1 MKEFLWR
8 SVVSAGAVWV
18 ADLLIRGISV
28 TAVAQWWQQVLVYL
42 VVGAVLALVQMIIKP
57 IVAALTFLLYI
68 LTLGLFGIVVN
79 ALMLLLVDWV
89 TGGFAW
95 GLQVD
100 GFWPAAVLGGIVVS
114 LATMILTAVLPRPR
128 SRSERG

>member
-28 TAVAQWWQQVLVYL
+28 TEVAQWWQQVLVYL

-79 ALMLLLVDWV
+79 ALMLLLVDAV
-89 TGGFAW
+89 TGNFAW

-114 LATMILTAVLPRPR
+114 IATSILAAVLPRPR

>member
-1 MKEFLWR
+1 MREFLWR

-18 ADLLIRGISV
+18 ADLLLRGISV
-28 TAVAQWWQQVLVYL
+28 TEVAQWWQQVLVYL

-57 IVAALTFLLYI
+57 IVAALTFLLYV

-79 ALMLLLVDWV
+79 ALMLLLVGAV
-89 TGGFAW
+89 TANFAW

-114 LATMILTAVLPRPR
+114 VATMILTAVLPRPR
-128 SRSERG
+128 SRRERG

>member
-1 MKEFLWR
+1 MREFVWR

-18 ADLLIRGISV
+18 ADLLLRGISV
-28 TAVAQWWQQVLVYL
+28 TEVAQWWQQVLVYL

-57 IVAALTFLLYI
+57 IVAALTFLLYV

-79 ALMLLLVDWV
+79 ALMLLLVDAV
-89 TGGFAW
+89 TANFAW

-114 LATMILTAVLPRPR
+114 VATMILTAVLPRPR
-128 SRSERG
+128 SRRERG

>member
-1 MKEFLWR
+1 MKEFVWR

-28 TAVAQWWQQVLVYL
+28 TAVSEWWQQVLVYL

-57 IVAALTFLLYI
+57 IVAALTFLLYV

>member
-79 ALMLLLVDWV
+79 ALMLLLVDAV
-89 TGGFAW
+89 TGNFAW

-114 LATMILTAVLPRPR
+114 IATSILAAVLPRPR

>member
-1 MKEFLWR
+1 MREFLWR

-18 ADLLIRGISV
+18 ADLLLRGISV
-28 TAVAQWWQQVLVYL
+28 TEVAQWWQQVLVYL

-57 IVAALTFLLYI
+57 IVAALTFLLYV

-79 ALMLLLVDWV
+79 ALMLLLVDAV
-89 TGGFAW
+89 TANFAW

-114 LATMILTAVLPRPR
+114 VATMILTAVLPRPR
-128 SRSERG
+128 SRRERG